1 METNLLNYLFLPML
15 KGTFT
20 KNKNFVDVRFITSKN
35 IFYKII
41 FFLCHDSVELK
52 PHQIVMA
59 SCGII

>member
-15 KGTFT
+15 KGTFP
-20 KNKNFVDVRFITSKN
+20 KNENFVDVRFITSKN

-41 FFLCHDSVELK
+41 FLCHDSVELK